1 MKRFDKSDEVFE
13 AGYALPWYSVER
25 TTRAWRHKN
34 NIFTTPV
41 DVPVERVIL
50 GGGGF
55 DDEFDALHMDNYEP
69 STLPRD
75 SR

>member
-1 MKRFDKSDEVFE
+1 MKCFDDAYA

-25 TTRAWRHKN
+25 TTRAWRHKD

-41 DVPVERVIL
+41 DVPVERVNFS
-50 GGGGF
+50 G
-55 DDEFDALHMDNYEP
+55 DELDALRMDKNEP
-69 STLPRD
+69 STLSRD